1 MNSIAISGLMK
12 SYPSLTLGP
21 IDFNVPQGAIV
32 GFVGENGAGKSTIL
46 RLILCLAVPDAGN
59 ISVVGEPVN
68 LSNQAPRERIRVVF
82 DDICLPG
89 SFTVANANQFGKRL
103 YKQWN
108 ERTFADYCQRFNLPT
123 SKKISEL
130 SRGMRMKSG
139 LAMALSHESELVIFD
154 EATSGLDPVIR
165 DEILAIMLEFI
176 QDPSHSILFSS
187 HIVSDIDKAADYI
200 AFIQEG
206 KLKFMEQKDEL
217 LDSWRLISLT
227 DDQVDQVEPT
237 QVLGRRRH
245 HFGRELT
252 IRSEAVPA
260 RAQASRPTSA
270 RATTRT
276 DAPRVACSETY

>member
-1 MNSIAISGLMK
+1 MNSIAISGLIK
-12 SYPSLTLGP
+12 SYPSFTLGP

-32 GFVGENGAGKSTIL
+32 GFVGENGAGKSTTL
-46 RLILCLAVPDAGN
+46 RLILGLAIPDAGN
-59 ISVVGEPVN
+59 ISVLGEPAD
-68 LSNQAPRERIRVVF
+68 LSNPAPRERIGVVF
-82 DDICLPG
+82 DDISLPG

-103 YKQWN
+103 YKQWD

-130 SRGMRMKSG
+130 SRGMRMKLG
-139 LAMALSHESELVIFD
+139 LAMALSHEAELLIFD

-165 DEILAIMLEFI
+165 DEILDIMLEFI

-200 AFIQEG
+200 AFIHEG

-217 LDSWRLISLT
+217 LDSWRLVSLT
-227 DDQVDQVEPT
+227 NDQADQVEPT

-245 HFGRELT
+245 DFGQELI

-260 RAQASRPTSA
+260 RAQASRPTVEEIMVYTIKGEH
-270 RATTRT
+270 R
-276 DAPRVACSETY
+276 